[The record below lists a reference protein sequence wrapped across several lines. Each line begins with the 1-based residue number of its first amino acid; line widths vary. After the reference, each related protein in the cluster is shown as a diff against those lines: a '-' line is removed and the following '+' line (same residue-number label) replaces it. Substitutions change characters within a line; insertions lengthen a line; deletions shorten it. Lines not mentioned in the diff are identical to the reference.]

1 MKKSLALLSA
11 LTLAAPIAAFAQGTG
26 KTGTVDM
33 QRAFKEYNKTKEA
46 EVKINDAKN
55 AAKKEYDDRA
65 EAYKKA
71 LDEINNLNKQ
81 LESPALS
88 ADKKTGMAK
97 ERDDKI
103 ANIKSMEREISDF
116 RQTRERQL
124 QEQLMRMREGI
135 VKEITDVVMEKVKA
149 KGLDFVLD
157 KSGISINGVPVVLY
171 APDNV
176 DFTNEIIET
185 IDVPKLSRAGRYG
198 FYKFCRKTGEF
209 AEASAAAV
217 FDPEAGAARIFLGSL
232 RGVPQPLAA
241 LALEVA
247 QHGESAAST
256 RAVSEALEHSVGDL
270 DAVEHA
276 MAAAA
281 VTRALGQVFA
291 R

>member
-1 MKKSLALLSA
+1 MKKSLSILSA

-26 KTGTVDM
+26 KIGTVDM
-33 QRAFKEYNKTKEA
+33 QRAFKEYHKTKDA
-46 EVKINDAKN
+46 QVKINDAKN

-135 VKEITDVVMEKVKA
+135 VKEITDVVMEKIKA
-149 KGLDFVLD
+149 NNLDLVFD
-157 KSGISINGVPVVLY
+157 KSGMSINGVPVLMY
-171 APDNV
+171 SHDNI
-176 DFTNEIIET
+176 DFTNDIIA
-185 IDVPKLSRAGRYG
+185 VLNKPGRAAPPAVR
-198 FYKFCRKTGEF
+198 TS
-209 AEASAAAV
+209 ASASATPPRAAK
-217 FDPEAGAARIFLGSL
+217 P
-232 RGVPQPLAA
+232 
-241 LALEVA
+241 
-247 QHGESAAST
+247 
-256 RAVSEALEHSVGDL
+256 
-270 DAVEHA
+270 
-276 MAAAA
+276 
-281 VTRALGQVFA
+281 
-291 R
+291 

>member
-1 MKKSLALLSA
+1 MWLQSNAIRPTVSSASMKKSLLILSA
-11 LTLAAPIAAFAQGTG
+11 LTLAAQIGAFAQGTG
-26 KTGTVDM
+26 KIGTVDM
-33 QRAFKEYNKTKEA
+33 QRAFKDYNKTKDA
-46 EVKINDAKN
+46 ESKINDAKN

-149 KGLDFVLD
+149 KSLDFVLD
-157 KSGISINGVPVVLY
+157 KSGASINGVPVVLY
-171 APDNV
+171 APENV

-185 IDVPKLSRAGRYG
+185 LNKPGRPTASTKKPAAG
-198 FYKFCRKTGEF
+198 
-209 AEASAAAV
+209 ASVTPAAA
-217 FDPEAGAARIFLGSL
+217 
-232 RGVPQPLAA
+232 
-241 LALEVA
+241 
-247 QHGESAAST
+247 
-256 RAVSEALEHSVGDL
+256 RA
-270 DAVEHA
+270 
-276 MAAAA
+276 
-281 VTRALGQVFA
+281 TKP
-291 R
+291 

>member
-1 MKKSLALLSA
+1 MKKSLLLLSA
-11 LTLAAPIAAFAQGTG
+11 LTLAAPMAALAQGTA
-26 KTGTVDM
+26 KIGTVDM

-46 EVKINDAKN
+46 EKKINEAKD

-124 QEQLMRMREGI
+124 QEQLMRMREGL

-149 KGLDFVLD
+149 KSLDFVLD
-157 KSGISINGVPVVLY
+157 KSGASINGVPVVLY
-171 APDNV
+171 APENV
-176 DFTNEIIET
+176 DFTNEIIEALNK
-185 IDVPKLSRAGRYG
+185 PGRA
-198 FYKFCRKTGEF
+198 T
-209 AEASAAAV
+209 
-217 FDPEAGAARIFLGSL
+217 
-232 RGVPQPLAA
+232 
-241 LALEVA
+241 
-247 QHGESAAST
+247 AST
-256 RAVSEALEHSVGDL
+256 KRP
-270 DAVEHA
+270 
-276 MAAAA
+276 AAAA
-281 VTRALGQVFA
+281 SVTPAAARATKP
-291 R
+291 

>member
-1 MKKSLALLSA
+1 MKKSLSILSA
-11 LTLAAPIAAFAQGTG
+11 LTLAAPIGAFAQGTG
-26 KTGTVDM
+26 KIGTVDM
-33 QRAFKEYNKTKEA
+33 QRAFKDYNKTKDA

-97 ERDDKI
+97 DRDDKI

-149 KGLDFVLD
+149 KSLDFVLD
-157 KSGISINGVPVVLY
+157 KSGISVNGVPVVLY

-176 DFTNEIIET
+176 DFTNEIVET
-185 IDVPKLSRAGRYG
+185 LNKPGRATASTASN
-198 FYKFCRKTGEF
+198 KKTGTS
-209 AEASAAAV
+209 ASV
-217 FDPEAGAARIFLGSL
+217 TPAAR
-232 RGVPQPLAA
+232 PAKP
-241 LALEVA
+241 
-247 QHGESAAST
+247 
-256 RAVSEALEHSVGDL
+256 
-270 DAVEHA
+270 
-276 MAAAA
+276 
-281 VTRALGQVFA
+281 
-291 R
+291 

>member
-1 MKKSLALLSA
+1 MKKSLSILSA

-26 KTGTVDM
+26 KIGTVDM
-33 QRAFKEYNKTKEA
+33 QRAFKDYNKTKDA
-46 EVKINDAKN
+46 EVKINEAKN

-149 KGLDFVLD
+149 KSLEFVLD
-157 KSGISINGVPVVLY
+157 KSGMSINGVPVVLY

-176 DFTNEIIET
+176 DFTNDIIDT
-185 IDVPKLSRAGRYG
+185 LNKPGRATASTASN
-198 FYKFCRKTGEF
+198 KKTGTS
-209 AEASAAAV
+209 ASV
-217 FDPEAGAARIFLGSL
+217 TPAAR
-232 RGVPQPLAA
+232 PAKP
-241 LALEVA
+241 
-247 QHGESAAST
+247 
-256 RAVSEALEHSVGDL
+256 
-270 DAVEHA
+270 
-276 MAAAA
+276 
-281 VTRALGQVFA
+281 
-291 R
+291 